1 MALRKINHQ
10 KRIISKKLINIRQ
23 VWPGDIIEFRYVGTD
38 ILDKLPL
45 VFVIKKKDKILQGIN
60 LNYLREFRVQKI
72 FDEPDWKKIQEGGVT
87 RSMRSNLFRRLR
99 FWSFVEQGYR
109 TYSIKK
115 VSHLNKVKYK
125 TDEMV
130 EQEREQKNEKIKKDV
145 IEQERKNIKDE
156 DKL

>member
-45 VFVIKKKDKILQGIN
+45 VFVIKKKGKLIQGLN
-60 LNYLREFRVQKI
+60 LNYLREFRVQKL
-72 FDEPDWKKIQEGGVT
+72 FDEPDWKKIQEKGVT

-99 FWSFVEQGYR
+99 FWSFVEPGYR
-109 TYSIKK
+109 TYSISK

-125 TDEMV
+125 TDAMLE
-130 EQEREQKNEKIKKDV
+130 EEREQKQVEIKKEDL
-145 IEQERKNIKDE
+145 ENLDE
-156 DKL
+156 NKL